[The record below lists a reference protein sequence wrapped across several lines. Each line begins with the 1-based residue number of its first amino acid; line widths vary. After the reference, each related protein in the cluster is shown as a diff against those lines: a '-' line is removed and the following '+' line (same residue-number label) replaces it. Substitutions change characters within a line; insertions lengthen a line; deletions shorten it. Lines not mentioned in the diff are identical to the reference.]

1 MFSEN
6 AKAFCIENLLGLDL
20 RNCKQNTNS
29 CDGVGEICPVPGQG
43 TRCVHNST
51 QIVHDDTHS
60 KNISIELCQSDLW
73 HSFHALGTEMIITKS
88 GRRMFPAVRCKVH
101 GLDPKSKYRV
111 YIDFV
116 QLDRHKYRYV
126 YHSSK
131 WMVSGTGD
139 NMFKPQKYSHPDC
152 PMDGNLINSQIISF
166 ERLKLTN
173 NERSRNGQVSLLSM
187 QRFLPRVH
195 VERLSIENIPEEHF
209 VTSFPQTSF
218 MAVTAYQNQE
228 ITRLKIAR
236 NPFAKGFR
244 ESGKN
249 RSSLEAMI
257 ECYGLQ
263 FAENEINRSCPKNES
278 KLVEQGYPS
287 PIFTVSSLSDELPT
301 DVLLKNR
308 LTTDNVG
315 RTFSP
320 DFGIKPTF
328 NTFFSQEI
336 PRVTYDFCGKSA
348 SALKKENGHS
358 IADTD
363 SFIHHNV
370 RYSPYSD
377 TSYYSHSVKPRLKV
391 FHYDVC

>member
-20 RNCKQNTNS
+20 RNCKQNAHT

-43 TRCVHNST
+43 TQCVHNST
-51 QIVHDDTHS
+51 QIVHDDAHS

-126 YHSSK
+126 YH
-131 WMVSGTGD
+131 
-139 NMFKPQKYSHPDC
+139 
-152 PMDGNLINSQIISF
+152 
-166 ERLKLTN
+166 
-173 NERSRNGQVSLLSM
+173 
-187 QRFLPRVH
+187 
-195 VERLSIENIPEEHF
+195 
-209 VTSFPQTSF
+209 
-218 MAVTAYQNQE
+218 
-228 ITRLKIAR
+228 
-236 NPFAKGFR
+236 
-244 ESGKN
+244 

-263 FAENEINRSCPKNES
+263 FTENEINRRCPKNES
-278 KLVEQGYPS
+278 KLIEQGYPS
-287 PIFTVSSLSDELPT
+287 PVFSVSPLSNELPT
-301 DVLLKNR
+301 EVSLKNR

-328 NTFFSQEI
+328 NTFFSDDV

-358 IADTD
+358 IAETD

-370 RYSPYSD
+370 RFSPYSD

-391 FHYDVC
+391 FHYDIC

>member
-1 MFSEN
+1 M
-6 AKAFCIENLLGLDL
+6 
-20 RNCKQNTNS
+20 
-29 CDGVGEICPVPGQG
+29 
-43 TRCVHNST
+43 
-51 QIVHDDTHS
+51 DDTHS

-152 PMDGNLINSQIISF
+152 PMDGNLLNSQIISF

-195 VERLSIENIPEEHF
+195 VERLSTENIPEEHF

-257 ECYGLQ
+257 ECYGLH
-263 FAENEINRSCPKNES
+263 FTENEINRSCPKNEG
-278 KLVEQGYPS
+278 KLIEQGYPS
-287 PIFTVSSLSDELPT
+287 PIFSVSPLSDEST
-301 DVLLKNR
+301 EVLMKNR
-308 LTTDNVG
+308 LTTDNIG

-328 NTFFSQEI
+328 NTFFSHEV

-363 SFIHHNV
+363 SFVHHTV